1 MRNRMSSLHEWVS
14 GHRRLSTVFLAVG
27 VLAAVVEPAAARIGA
42 NHNETLLS
50 DES

>member
-1 MRNRMSSLHEWVS
+1 MTQRMLSLVS
-14 GHRRLSTVFLAVG
+14 RHRKLSTAL
-27 VLAAVVEPAAARIGA
+27 LAAGALIALVEPAAARIGA